1 MLKKM
6 SNIKEYIKSLPL
18 EEGQSTR
25 RDCPNCKGVNT
36 LSVSCIEGSLVYQCF
51 SLRCDVRDSIY
62 QGMSVATIKKRLNTN
77 SFNLWGSA
85 ILPMDI
91 PEYVIQPTKQ
101 HKLLTDFINR
111 WKLHD
116 TELLYDVK
124 DKRAFFPIKEKGKII
139 DATGRA
145 LDGAIPKWLRY
156 TSVIPNSFRP
166 VYQVCNGPP
175 NGCVVIVE
183 DAISANT
190 ICSVCP
196 NVTGMAILGTSLS
209 VKHTEHLQ
217 DFVRIII
224 ALDPDAANKTLQYKR
239 EVASWTGVNT
249 IAMRLHNDIKY
260 RVEEDIIKLKGLTT

>member
-25 RDCPNCKGVNT
+25 RDCPNCKGINT

-62 QGMSVATIKKRLNTN
+62 QGMSVATIKKKLNTN
-77 SFNLWGSA
+77 SFNSQQD

-101 HKLLTDFINR
+101 HKLLNDFVNR

-116 TELLYDVK
+116 TDLLYDVK
-124 DKRAFFPIKEKGKII
+124 DKRAFFPIQEKGKII

-156 TSVIPNSFRP
+156 NREIPNSYRP
-166 VYQVCNGPP
+166 VYQVCNGQP

-224 ALDPDAANKTLQYKR
+224 ALDPDAANKTLQYTR